1 MKYKFLAFFA
11 LSFFVK
17 FAEGQQYTPMT
28 ANGYQMKRVKADS
41 TLHLPSFCGVPTLR
55 SSTAIQGALALDTC
69 NNKLYKWTNQA
80 GWTEVAGGGGG
91 STDTTSLSNRIN
103 NAYTTITKLSDTS
116 FFLTKPNTLK
126 DTIKFNKDVVY
137 TQSPIMSMVSNDSNI
152 IYFNADTANAW
163 RGGGGIDSLK
173 RNPGTDSV
181 FAYKSGQWNFQYRD
195 SVGVSGG
202 GGGGGKIYYFNG
214 GVNLGTF
221 GGVTMYELGDTAVT
235 GAAANFT
242 KSTTGNIANFITDAG
257 KPGLLSIPAGVWTI
271 DAYLSETGGG
281 ANHAQMYAILE
292 KWNGST
298 ITQIATSPV
307 EEITNGNVKDL
318 YTFAISVP
326 TTTLAITDRII
337 IQFFIQNTNGK
348 TVTLYTQD
356 GNVGEVHTTF
366 TTGLGALNGLTAPT
380 QTFAVGTS
388 GTDFNI
394 SSASSTHTFNLPTAS
409 ASNRG
414 ALSSADW
421 STFNGKIGASD
432 TSVFQRKN
440 VAAYTFKANNTGSA
454 ANMTD
459 ISFRQSGM
467 QTYTGTIVFGGTAP
481 SGATNHTYN
490 FTQVG
495 NLVTLNVTLIYA
507 TAGTGV
513 TTITLPLPADCPA
526 PKEQNG
532 LGATNDILYYGIF
545 QSTANLAYSNTSRNC
560 VIRKKS
566 ATVGDVELTSTIAAS
581 NNRLF
586 VFTIS
591 YFTN

>member
-1 MKYKFLAFFA
+1 MKYKFFAFFA

-17 FAEGQQYTPMT
+17 FAAGQQYTPMT

-459 ISFRQSGM
+459 ISFRESGM
-467 QTYTGTIVFGGTAP
+467 QTYTGAITWTGTAP
-481 SGATNHTYN
+481 SGATTHTYN

-495 NLVTLNVTLIYA
+495 NLVTLNITLVYA
-507 TAGTGV
+507 TAGSGLTNV
-513 TTITLPLPADCPA
+513 TLAIPSDCPA
-526 PKEQNG
+526 PIQPTG
-532 LGATNDILYYGIF
+532 VTGGGAPMYYGSF
-545 QSTANLAYSNTSRNC
+545 QLSSTLTYSATARNA
-560 VIRKKS
+560 VIRRNAGNTDNEIFS
-566 ATVGDVELTSTIAAS
+566 SFASSGSRAIWITIQ
-581 NNRLF
+581 
-586 VFTIS
+586 